1 MRRVDPWCYPALFYK
16 GRGSPLG
23 SAAETP
29 WRPESEPLG
38 RLGGKVL
45 LTATRCCPQA
55 QLGAHPAPA
64 TTLGCGII
72 VWCGL
77 SARVCAWKVHAPECK
92 PPLLESPRRACA

>member
-38 RLGGKVL
+38 WLGGKVL

-55 QLGAHPAPA
+55 QLGAHHRTCNHAG
-64 TTLGCGII
+64 LWHHCL
-72 VWCGL
+72 VWAVSTC
-77 SARVCAWKVHAPECK
+77 VCTEG
-92 PPLLESPRRACA
+92 SRT